1 MMSFFMGEKGEGWEG
16 RGSALLGGVGGSH
29 HGDREPGGPC
39 SRRRE
44 KLGESKEV
52 RALGRS
58 AS

>member
-1 MMSFFMGEKGEGWEG
+1 MGEKGEGWEG